1 MPVVMTLE
9 DELRAKFLALPRL
22 LQIEAIRQLLA
33 GSITFPKSPSLS
45 DLVRVLRKIT
55 PPE

>member
-1 MPVVMTLE
+1 MPVAISLE

>member
-1 MPVVMTLE
+1 MPVAISLE

-22 LQIEAIRQLLA
+22 LQIEAIRQLLP
-33 GSITFPKSPSLS
+33 GVITFPKSPSLS